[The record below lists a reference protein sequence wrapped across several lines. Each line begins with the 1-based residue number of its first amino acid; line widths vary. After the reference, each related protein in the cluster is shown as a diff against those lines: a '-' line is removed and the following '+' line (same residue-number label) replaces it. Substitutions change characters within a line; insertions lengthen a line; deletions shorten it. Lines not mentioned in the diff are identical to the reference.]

1 MLRYDEIILN
11 LGDFSL
17 LHDDADAWWYNF
29 FSEKK
34 KNWQS
39 TLQVIILNLF
49 RIDSYAAHFGGQYN
63 TSQFSGDW
71 KSFVFSFTELD
82 LVWRHVQ
89 GVLHIWSVF
98 CLLTDVDECSKGK
111 KCHHIC
117 LNIPGSYI
125 CACRRGHYLS
135 LDKVT
140 CQGKVDNTWIQLL
153 AACIRFKT
161 STIFWQIWMSASWR
175 TMAAVTRFV
184 LTLMVV
190 TAVHADQVFFLIA
203 MEELVTV
210 GLTSSWPK
218 HCEFITRHAYSS
230 LLQILMNVRLATLAA
245 VTLARMCSV
254 DLSVNAQTAINL
266 VQTTKHVKVR

>member
-1 MLRYDEIILN
+1 MMPM
-11 LGDFSL
+11 
-17 LHDDADAWWYNF
+17 HDDTIF
-29 FSEKK
+29 FPKKK
-34 KNWQS
+34 KNLTKHFTS
-39 TLQVIILNLF
+39 NNPKLV
-49 RIDSYAAHFGGQYN
+49 SYRLLCSSFWRTIQY